1 MKLMARTLRIKPD
14 KDTRYHLMSRINN
27 KMFLFKQA
35 SIKRDIV
42 KTLKKVAYFSG
53 IEINAYCIMDDHF
66 HIVCT
71 VRRMDKKLSEEE
83 ILKRIAVL
91 KGRKYAKSTAEDW
104 AYNRSLG
111 LEREVE
117 NNISAWQD
125 RMNDISQMMKTF
137 KENVDRIYK
146 KEHKYVGTI
155 FTGRFKST
163 IIEDGK
169 YFAVCVKY
177 VELNPVR
184 AKMVRMAK
192 DYEFSS
198 YNERNANKDGLY
210 AGPGPEERELVKRVP
225 QIGNGVVFGSYEFV
239 RGKIKEGIGKKPRHV
254 LCDMFATHGHKL
266 SLQAEV
272 VA

>member
-1 MKLMARTLRIKPD
+1 MSRTLRIKPD

-27 KMFLFKQA
+27 KMFLFKQ
-35 SIKRDIV
+35 SNIKRDII
-42 KTLKKVAYFSG
+42 KTLKKIAYFSG

-71 VRRMDKKLSEEE
+71 VRKPDVPLTEEE

-91 KGRKYAKSTAEDW
+91 KGEKYAKSVAEDW

-117 NNISAWQD
+117 INISSWRN
-125 RMNDISQMMKTF
+125 RMYDISQMMKTF
-137 KENVDRIYK
+137 KENIDRIYK
-146 KEHKYVGTI
+146 KEHKFTGTI
-155 FTGRFKST
+155 FEGRFKST

-169 YFAVCVKY
+169 YFETCVKY

-184 AKMVRMAK
+184 ARMVSMAK

-198 YNERNANKDGLY
+198 YNERNANKIGSSM
-210 AGPGPEERELVKRVP
+210 GSGPEERELMRRLP
-225 QIGNGVVFGSYEFV
+225 QIGNGIVLGSYAFV
-239 RGKIKEGIGKKPRHV
+239 KGKVEEGIGNKPYHV
-254 LCDMFATHGHKL
+254 LQDIFATHGHKL
-266 SLQAEV
+266 SLREEK